1 MSQLQSNSENI
12 LGIDYGLVNT
22 GLAISEYGV
31 VSPLS
36 IVNSKNFNHLQS
48 SISSVVIKYKVNKIV
63 VGLPL
68 SASGSEN
75 PQSLKVRQF
84 VNNLKKYIKIPI
96 IFVNE
101 YGSTQEFLANGVNTN
116 ISRKKVKNNDKYS
129 AALIINY
136 YLESLN

>member
-1 MSQLQSNSENI
+1 MSQLQNNNENI

-22 GLAISEYGV
+22 GLAISENGI

-48 SISSVVIKYKVNKIV
+48 SISTIVLKYKINKIV

-68 SASGSEN
+68 SASGLEN

-96 IFVNE
+96 IYINE
-101 YGSTQEFLANGVNTN
+101 YGSTQEFLSNGVISN
-116 ISRKKVKNNDKYS
+116 ISRRKVKNNDKYS
-129 AALIINY
+129 AAIIIQY
-136 YLESLN
+136 YLETLN

>member
-1 MSQLQSNSENI
+1 MSQLQNNNENI

-22 GLAISEYGV
+22 GLAISENGI

-48 SISSVVIKYKVNKIV
+48 SIATIVLKYKINKIV

-68 SASGSEN
+68 SASGLEN

-96 IFVNE
+96 IYINE
-101 YGSTQEFLANGVNTN
+101 YGSTQEFLSNGVISN
-116 ISRKKVKNNDKYS
+116 ISRRKVKNNDKYS
-129 AALIINY
+129 AAIIIQY
-136 YLESLN
+136 YLETLN